1 MSNLE
6 YLHVDV
12 FSARPYGGNSLPVFY
27 NAPGLTPEQM
37 LGITQELRQFETI
50 FIRRTSKADLV
61 RARVFDLFEELPFA
75 GHPIIGAAV
84 ALQHLA
90 GPHVGGTWT
99 FDLSGRRVTV
109 EVESSGDGY
118 SALLDQGAP
127 EFLGVVGERAAVARA
142 FSLAEADLDPALPL
156 EVASTGLRYLVV
168 PLGPDHIGH
177 ARVAHDLSDLL
188 RQLGAQ
194 FAVLLDPV
202 TREIRHWNNDG
213 VIEDTATGSAAAVV
227 AAYCVKHGL
236 APPGDT
242 FVLAQGRFTGRPS
255 TLRVHVEHSAG
266 VASSVTV
273 GGLVAILGRG
283 ELDHAPRVAA

>member
-1 MSNLE
+1 MPSLD

-27 NAPGLTPEQM
+27 DAPELTTTQM

-50 FIRRTSKADLV
+50 FLQRTATATLV

-90 GPHVGGTWT
+90 GPHAGGTWT
-99 FDLSGRRVTV
+99 FDLSGRQVTV
-109 EVESSGDGY
+109 EVECSGDGY

-127 EFLGVVGERAAVARA
+127 EYLGVVGERAAVARA

-156 EVASTGLRYLVV
+156 EVVSTGLRYLVV
-168 PLGPDHIGH
+168 PLGPDRIGH
-177 ARVAHDLSDLL
+177 ARVAHDLTDLL

-194 FAVLLDPV
+194 FAVLFDPV
-202 TREIRHWNNDG
+202 RREIRHWNNDG
-213 VIEDTATGSAAAVV
+213 VIEDTATGSAAGVV
-227 AAYCVKHGL
+227 AAYCVEHGL

-255 TLRVHVEHSAG
+255 TLRVHVRHSAG

-283 ELDHAPRVAA
+283 TLDHAPDVAA